1 MCRTSTDFPLNWK
14 PESGGICI
22 SGKVYEEI
30 KGKID
35 IPCHD
40 TGPQQLKNIT
50 DSVRVY
56 WLELGDG
63 TGAISQFFSRREKTV
78 LPLPDRPS
86 IAVLPFVNLSNDPQQ
101 EYFSDG
107 ITDDIITELS
117 RFSELF
123 VIARNSSCTSQKYQ
137 LPACNSHMPAKPW
150 VASIECVVIEGNM
163 RLDPFYPPL
172 ATAWLGW
179 PTICSNAM
187 RKRCHRCGNVLRGRR
202 ISGSAISAWL
212 LSTRN

>member
-1 MCRTSTDFPLNWK
+1 
-14 PESGGICI
+14 
-22 SGKVYEEI
+22 
-30 KGKID
+30 
-35 IPCHD
+35 
-40 TGPQQLKNIT
+40 
-50 DSVRVY
+50 
-56 WLELGDG
+56 
-63 TGAISQFFSRREKTV
+63 
-78 LPLPDRPS
+78 
-86 IAVLPFVNLSNDPQQ
+86 VLPFVNLSNDPQQ

-172 ATAWLGW
+172 ATAWLGL
-179 PTICSNAM
+179 AHYM
-187 RKRCHRCGNVLRGRR
+187 LKRYAEALPPLRECTSRAPNLWFGHLCLAVIYAQLGRLQE
-202 ISGSAISAWL
+202 AH
-212 LSTRN
+212 